1 MVETFVDYALGPH
14 GRFLSELYM
23 ENQLLVNTV
32 VVGIT
37 IFKLFFTKRKQRL
50 SVETSTASKS

>member
-37 IFKLFFTKRKQRL
+37 IFKLFCTKRKQRV
-50 SVETSTASKS
+50 SVETKS

>member
-23 ENQLLVNTV
+23 EHQFTVNTV
-32 VVGIT
+32 VVGIAMY
-37 IFKLFFTKRKQRL
+37 KLFFTKRKQSS
-50 SVETSTASKS
+50 SVKTTAESK